1 MPEWVDTRGG
11 GRFMTNARMDALPLV
26 ALALAAGFPASGQSV
41 VSTRSGVVYFFVGS
55 AFLGDEPLEQKF
67 ARFPDMGEGRLLRT
81 ALGRA
86 EVLLTPGVFLRL
98 DESSSIRLLSIR
110 FSDTQVQLLGGSA
123 ILEVTE
129 TVPDTAVKLIYQN
142 WQVRV
147 PQKGV
152 YRVDTE
158 PTQIRAYKGEVEVA
172 TGGKT
177 ETVAVR
183 EGEVLPLAAV
193 LVVDPSTTYGNDD
206 FKYWAMSR
214 SQAISADNT
223 IAAGIVDDPS
233 QIDSSGLA
241 SGGYSYF
248 PLTGSPSL
256 DIGNPYGLSFWS
268 PFQST
273 LSSMYFPS
281 SLYRPLYLGW
291 PSVRRPYPGRTFIP
305 SPVGTYPPLRTAP
318 VRIPVPSPHPVT
330 PHPVT
335 PPPTHMPVHAGAHH

>member
-1 MPEWVDTRGG
+1 
-11 GRFMTNARMDALPLV
+11 MTNARMVALPFV
-26 ALALAAGFPASGQSV
+26 VLAFAVGFTASGQSV
-41 VSTRSGVVYFFVGS
+41 VSTHSGVIYFFVGS
-55 AFLGDEPLEQKF
+55 VFLGDQRLEQKF
-67 ARFPDMGEGRLLRT
+67 GRFPDIGEGRELRT
-81 ALGRA
+81 TLGRA
-86 EVLLTPGVFLRL
+86 EILLTPGVFLRL
-98 DESSSIRLLSIR
+98 DENSSIRMLSSR
-110 FSDTQVQLLGGSA
+110 FSDTQVELLGGSA

-142 WQVRV
+142 WQMRV

-152 YRVDTE
+152 CRIDTE
-158 PTQIRAYKGEVEVA
+158 PPQIHAYKGEVEVEVA
-172 TGGKT
+172 TDDKT

-193 LVVDPSTTYGNDD
+193 LVAEPSTNIGNDD

-223 IAAGIVDDPS
+223 LAAGIVDDPS

-248 PLTGSPSL
+248 PSTGIPSL

-273 LSSMYFPS
+273 LNSIYFPS
-281 SLYRPLYLGW
+281 YLYAPLYARW
-291 PSVRRPYPGRTFIP
+291 PSGRWAYPGRPLFPTPI
-305 SPVGTYPPLRTAP
+305 GTHPPRTGPPRILVPNPHPAP
-318 VRIPVPSPHPVT
+318 RPSPHP
-330 PHPVT
+330 
-335 PPPTHMPVHAGAHH
+335 PVHAGHH

>member
-1 MPEWVDTRGG
+1 
-11 GRFMTNARMDALPLV
+11 MTNARMVALPFV
-26 ALALAAGFPASGQSV
+26 ALAFAVGFPASGQSV
-41 VSTRSGVVYFFVGS
+41 VSTHSGVIYFFVGS
-55 AFLGDEPLEQKF
+55 VFLGDQRLEQKF
-67 ARFPDMGEGRLLRT
+67 GRFPDIGEGRELRT
-81 ALGRA
+81 TLGRA
-86 EVLLTPGVFLRL
+86 EILLTPGVLLRL
-98 DESSSIRLLSIR
+98 DENSSIRMLSSR
-110 FSDTQVQLLGGSA
+110 FSDTQVELLSGSA

-142 WQVRV
+142 WQMRV

-152 YRVDTE
+152 CRIDTE
-158 PTQIRAYKGEVEVA
+158 PPQIHAYKGEVEVEVA
-172 TGGKT
+172 TDDKT

-193 LVVDPSTTYGNDD
+193 LVAEPSTNIGNDD

-248 PLTGSPSL
+248 PLTGIPSL

-281 SLYRPLYLGW
+281 YLYRPLYLGW
-291 PSVRRPYPGRTFIP
+291 PSMRRPYPGRTFIP

-335 PPPTHMPVHAGAHH
+335 PPPSHMPVHAGAHH

>member
-1 MPEWVDTRGG
+1 MV
-11 GRFMTNARMDALPLV
+11 ALPFV
-26 ALALAAGFPASGQSV
+26 ALAFAVGFPASGQSV
-41 VSTRSGVVYFFVGS
+41 VSTHSGVIYFFVGS
-55 AFLGDEPLEQKF
+55 VFLGDQRLEQKF
-67 ARFPDMGEGRLLRT
+67 GRFPDIGEGRELRT
-81 ALGRA
+81 TLGRA
-86 EVLLTPGVFLRL
+86 EILLTPGVLLRL
-98 DESSSIRLLSIR
+98 DENSSIRMLSSR
-110 FSDTQVQLLGGSA
+110 FSDTQVELLSGSA

-142 WQVRV
+142 WQMRV

-152 YRVDTE
+152 CRIDTE
-158 PTQIRAYKGEVEVA
+158 PPQIHAYKGEVEVEVA
-172 TGGKT
+172 TDDKT

-193 LVVDPSTTYGNDD
+193 LVAEPSTNIGNDD

-223 IAAGIVDDPS
+223 LAAGIVDDPS

-248 PLTGSPSL
+248 PSTGIPSL
-256 DIGNPYGLSFWS
+256 DFGNPYGLSFWS

-281 SLYRPLYLGW
+281 YLYRPLYLGW
-291 PSVRRPYPGRTFIP
+291 PSMRRPYPGRTFIP

-335 PPPTHMPVHAGAHH
+335 PPPSHMPVHAGAHH

>member
-1 MPEWVDTRGG
+1 MPVLRT
-11 GRFMTNARMDALPLV
+11 LL
-26 ALALAAGFPASGQSV
+26 QI
-41 VSTRSGVVYFFVGS
+41 VGS
-55 AFLGDEPLEQKF
+55 AFLGDERLEQKF
-67 ARFPDMGEGRLLRT
+67 GRFPDIGEGRELRT
-81 ALGRA
+81 TLGRA

-98 DESSSIRLLSIR
+98 DENSSIRMLSSG
-110 FSDTQVQLLGGSA
+110 FADTQVELLGGSA

-129 TVPDTAVKLIYQN
+129 TVPDTAVNLIYKS
-142 WQVRV
+142 WRVQVH
-147 PQKGV
+147 QKGV
-152 YRVDTE
+152 YRIDTE
-158 PTQIRAYKGEVEVA
+158 PAQIRAYKGEVEVA
-172 TGGKT
+172 TDGKT
-177 ETVAVR
+177 ETVAAR
-183 EGEVLPLAAV
+183 EREVLPLAAL
-193 LVVDPSTTYGNDD
+193 LVAEPARTFGNDD
-206 FKYWAMSR
+206 FKFWAMSR

-281 SLYRPLYLGW
+281 YLYRPLYLGW

-318 VRIPVPSPHPVT
+318 MRIPVPSPHPVT

-335 PPPTHMPVHAGAHH
+335 PHPPHMPVHAGAHH

>member
-1 MPEWVDTRGG
+1 
-11 GRFMTNARMDALPLV
+11 MTNARMVALPFV
-26 ALALAAGFPASGQSV
+26 ALAFAVGFPASGQSV
-41 VSTRSGVVYFFVGS
+41 VSTHSGVIYFFVGS
-55 AFLGDEPLEQKF
+55 VFLGDQRLEQKF
-67 ARFPDMGEGRLLRT
+67 GRFPDIGEGRELRT
-81 ALGRA
+81 TLGRA
-86 EVLLTPGVFLRL
+86 EILLTPGVLLRL
-98 DESSSIRLLSIR
+98 DENSSIRMLSSR
-110 FSDTQVQLLGGSA
+110 FSDTQVELLGGSA

-142 WQVRV
+142 WQMRV

-152 YRVDTE
+152 CRIDTE
-158 PTQIRAYKGEVEVA
+158 PPQIHAYKGEVEVEVA
-172 TGGKT
+172 TDDKT

-193 LVVDPSTTYGNDD
+193 LVAEPSTNIGNDD

-248 PLTGSPSL
+248 PLTGIPSL

-281 SLYRPLYLGW
+281 YLYRPLYLGW

-335 PPPTHMPVHAGAHH
+335 PPPPPHMPVHAGAHH

>member
-1 MPEWVDTRGG
+1 
-11 GRFMTNARMDALPLV
+11 MTNARMVALPFV
-26 ALALAAGFPASGQSV
+26 ALAFAVGFPAAGQSV
-41 VSTRSGVVYFFVGS
+41 VSTHSGVIYFFVGS
-55 AFLGDEPLEQKF
+55 VFLGDQRLEQKF
-67 ARFPDMGEGRLLRT
+67 GRFPDIGEGRELRT
-81 ALGRA
+81 TLGRA
-86 EVLLTPGVFLRL
+86 EILLTPGVFLRL
-98 DESSSIRLLSIR
+98 DENSSIRMVSSR
-110 FSDTQVQLLGGSA
+110 FSDTQVELLGGSA

-142 WQVRV
+142 WQMRV

-152 YRVDTE
+152 CRIDTE
-158 PTQIRAYKGEVEVA
+158 PPQIHAYKGEVEVEVA
-172 TGGKT
+172 IDGKRAP
-177 ETVAVR
+177 VAVR

-193 LVVDPSTTYGNDD
+193 LVAEPSTNIGNDD

-248 PLTGSPSL
+248 PSMSIPSL

-273 LSSMYFPS
+273 LNSIYFPS
-281 SLYRPLYLGW
+281 YLYAPLYARW
-291 PSVRRPYPGRTFIP
+291 PSGRWAYPGRPLFPTPI
-305 SPVGTYPPLRTAP
+305 GAHPPRTGPPRILVPNPHPAP
-318 VRIPVPSPHPVT
+318 PPSPHP
-330 PHPVT
+330 
-335 PPPTHMPVHAGAHH
+335 PVHAIGHH